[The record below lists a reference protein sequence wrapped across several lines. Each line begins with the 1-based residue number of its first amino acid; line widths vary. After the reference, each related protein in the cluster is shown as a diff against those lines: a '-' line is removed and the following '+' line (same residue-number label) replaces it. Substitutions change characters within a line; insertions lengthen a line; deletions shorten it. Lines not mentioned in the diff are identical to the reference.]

1 MKELFLLSPSLIIF
15 LHVLSAI
22 IWVGGM
28 IAIRFAVHYSMQRIE
43 DPKVKLE
50 RTLENLRKFFNIVLP
65 FIIILLITAL
75 ILILGI
81 GFKDT
86 PLNKFVHMKEAIWLI
101 MTLIFVTV
109 YVKRNQAQNAFDQG
123 NLAETKRLL
132 TPIAQYYIPI
142 NIVLGIIAVY
152 LGVTLRGF

>member
-43 DPKVKLE
+43 EPKVRLE

-65 FIIILLITAL
+65 FIIILLITAV

-86 PLNKFVHMKEAIWLI
+86 PLNKFVHMKEAIWVI

-109 YVKRNQAQNAFDQG
+109 YVKRNKAQNAFDQG
-123 NLAETKRLL
+123 NLPEAKKQLQ
-132 TPIAQYYIPI
+132 PIATLIPV
-142 NIVLGIIAVY
+142 NIILGLVAVY
-152 LGVTLRGF
+152 LGVTLRGY